1 MFCNYCGHGMADA
14 AIACPGCGRGVAAVL
29 PAKRILR
36 PRYGRWI
43 AGVCA
48 ACANYFNIDVALMR
62 IVWLLV
68 ALFGGGG
75 IIAYIVAW
83 ILIPEEPELLP
94 APRQHSAPPVRN
106 A

>member
-1 MFCNYCGHGMADA
+1 MYCNYCGHAMADA
-14 AIACPGCGRGVAAVL
+14 AIACPGCGRGVAAVASHAV
-29 PAKRILR
+29 PPRRILR
-36 PRYGRWI
+36 PQQGRWI

-48 ACANYFNIDVALMR
+48 AVANYFRLDVALIR

-83 ILIPEEPELLP
+83 ILIPEEPQALP
-94 APRQHSAPPVRN
+94 APVQQARN
-106 A
+106 P